1 MFGKNKWIL
10 DLVLSIVRE
19 KTVTNFSCMDLHQS
33 FTNNMRDKVKRYVM
47 QYNLF
52 KIVEFETKS
61 EKKEKRITF

>member
-1 MFGKNKWIL
+1 
-10 DLVLSIVRE
+10 
-19 KTVTNFSCMDLHQS
+19 MDLHQS